1 MSKKPNVS
9 GRHDNRAILKTT
21 NGRLEEGTEDH
32 GAADADIS
40 AGAET
45 ETMLRAGEAR
55 AASPRSATEDA
66 AIPVHQTDIIP
77 MPDLIVG
84 RDAVRRRVMMLGLRG
99 IPHVQGGIEK
109 HVEMLAQELSVRG
122 WDVEVVARRR
132 YVGEKQKHSWK
143 GIDVTPL
150 PSPRSHLFEAFFH
163 TLYGVLYAAKKR
175 PDVLH
180 IHAIGPG
187 LFAPFARLLGLRV
200 VVTHHGFDYDREKWN
215 AFGKAVLRLG
225 ERLAM
230 RFSNAAIAVS
240 RDVTGTMK
248 RRYAADVTHI
258 PNGVV
263 VRPSLLARA
272 ALETFDLERQRYIVM
287 VARFVPEKRQTDLI
301 AAFSKLQRPG
311 WKLVLVGGADHEG
324 SGYSRQVENMAS
336 RVENV
341 VLAGFQSGDTL
352 AALFSQAGL
361 FVLPSLHEG
370 MPIALLEAL
379 SYGLPVLASDIPA
392 NHEVDLPPEDYF
404 PAGDVEALT
413 KALQRKIDNPP
424 GPDQALARIRD
435 VEQNYAWPSICRQTT
450 AVYRAAGAPEPR
462 SMKEPQRGKS

>member
-1 MSKKPNVS
+1 MSKKPTVS
-9 GRHDNRAILKTT
+9 GRVDHSAALHVQNSDDVQANARTDAGLPETFLT
-21 NGRLEEGTEDH
+21 AGRPALREQPRP
-32 GAADADIS
+32 AQDI
-40 AGAET
+40 
-45 ETMLRAGEAR
+45 
-55 AASPRSATEDA
+55 AASPRQS
-66 AIPVHQTDIIP
+66 DIIP

-99 IPHVQGGIEK
+99 IPHIQGGVEK

-122 WDVEVVARRR
+122 WDVEILARRR
-132 YVGEKQKHSWK
+132 YLSDKRKHSWK
-143 GIDVTPL
+143 GIGVTPL
-150 PSPRSHLFEAFFH
+150 PSPRSHVFEAFFH
-163 TLYGVLYAAKKR
+163 TLLGVLYAALKR

-215 AFGKAVLRLG
+215 AFGKAVLRVG

-240 RDVTGTMK
+240 RDVTGKMK

-301 AAFSKLQRPG
+301 AAFSKLHRPG
-311 WKLVLVGGADHEG
+311 WKLVLVGGADHQG
-324 SGYSRQVENMAS
+324 SGYARQVEDMAA

-379 SYGLPVLASDIPA
+379 SYGLPVLASDIAA
-392 NHEVDLPPEDYF
+392 NHEVDLPADDYF

-413 KALQRKIDNPP
+413 RALQRKVDTPP

-435 VEQNYAWPSICRQTT
+435 IEQNYAWPSICRQTT
-450 AVYRAAGAPEPR
+450 AVYRAAGAPD
-462 SMKEPQRGKS
+462 PQRTKA